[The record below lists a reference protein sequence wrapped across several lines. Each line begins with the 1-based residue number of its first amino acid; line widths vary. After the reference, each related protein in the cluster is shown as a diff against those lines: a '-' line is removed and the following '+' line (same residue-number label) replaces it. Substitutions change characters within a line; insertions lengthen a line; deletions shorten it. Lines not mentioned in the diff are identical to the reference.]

1 MIELKNVCFSYPKI
15 KNIGGSETDSISPE
29 YDRKIIKDISFKID
43 PGEFVCLL
51 GANGSGKTT
60 LGKLINGLVV
70 PSSGTVSV
78 DGFSTA
84 DEEEIYDVRRLVGMV
99 FQDPTRQIVA
109 STIEDELAF
118 GPENLGI
125 PAPEIKER
133 IDWALNI
140 LNLEKLRNAEPHYL
154 SGGQTQRVAIASVLV
169 MHPRY
174 IIMDEPTA
182 MLDPAGRHSVL
193 EAIDILRHS
202 LGMAVIYITHHMEE
216 VLCSQR
222 VVAIKE
228 GSLFFDGTPEELFKA
243 RKIVEEL
250 SLEMPLLVQLI
261 NSLND
266 LGYGLPMNFSW
277 KDTADNIVAK
287 LRKNVA
293 NKR

>member
-1 MIELKNVCFSYPKI
+1 MIELNNVYFSYPKI
-15 KNIGGSETDSISPE
+15 KNTSGGEIDFVSSESE
-29 YDRKIIKDISFKID
+29 HKIIKGISLKIN

-60 LGKLINGLVV
+60 LGKLINGLIV

-84 DEEEIYDVRRLVGMV
+84 DEEEVYDVRRLVGMV

-125 PAPEIKER
+125 SASEIRKR

-140 LNLEKLRNAEPHYL
+140 LNLEKVRSAEPHYL

-216 VLCSQR
+216 VLCAQR

-228 GSLFFDGTPEELFKA
+228 GALFFDGTPMELFKA
-243 RKIVEEL
+243 KKIVEDL
-250 SLEMPLLVQLI
+250 SLEMPQLVQLI

-266 LGYGLPMNFSW
+266 LGYDLPMSFSW
-277 KDTADNIVAK
+277 KDTAENIAAK
-287 LRKNVA
+287 LEK
-293 NKR
+293 